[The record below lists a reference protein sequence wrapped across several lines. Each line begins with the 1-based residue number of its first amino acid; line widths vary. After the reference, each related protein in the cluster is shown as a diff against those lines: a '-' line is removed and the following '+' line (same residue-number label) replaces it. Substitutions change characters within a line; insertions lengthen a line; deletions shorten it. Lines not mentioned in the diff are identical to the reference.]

1 MKSMKLTDGTSYSI
15 EGTGPF
21 LVLIHGVGLSKEMWG
36 GQVAGLSQDFR
47 VITYDM
53 LGHGDSPDPN
63 GDATLE
69 DYAEQLNRLLNELDI
84 QEPVNLVGF
93 SMGGLVARAFALKN
107 PTRLSRMVILNSVFK
122 RNEEQRLGVVERCQ
136 EVEKL
141 GPGANVDG
149 ALERWFSKEYQAAN
163 AAQIAYFRRKITENR
178 HQGYLTTYQLFGL
191 NDNYGADRLANIHIP
206 VLVATGELDV
216 GSTPKMAQELAE
228 QLPYGSVC
236 VLPNQRHMM
245 PVESPVM
252 VNDMLLS
259 FLQADSEMTYMKE
272 VSNGA

>member
-1 MKSMKLTDGTSYSI
+1 MKSMKLTDGTSYSMV
-15 EGTGPF
+15 GTGPL

-36 GQVAGLSQDFR
+36 GQIAGLAEYFC

-53 LGHGDSPDPN
+53 LGHGDSPDPGN
-63 GDATLE
+63 DATLE
-69 DYAEQLNRLLNELDI
+69 DYAEQLNRLLDELDI

-93 SMGGLVARAFALKN
+93 SMGGLIARAFALKHA
-107 PTRLSRMVILNSVFK
+107 PRLSRMVILNSVFN
-122 RNEEQRLGVVERCQ
+122 RNEEQRLGVVERSL

-163 AAQIAYFRRKITENR
+163 SAQIAHFRKQIIENR
-178 HQGYLTTYQLFGL
+178 LQGYLTTYQLFGL
-191 NDNYGADRLANIHIP
+191 NDNYGADRLANIRIP

-216 GSTPKMAQELAE
+216 GSTPTMAQELAE
-228 QLPYGSVC
+228 LLPFGRAC

-245 PVESPVM
+245 PVESPVL
-252 VNDMLLS
+252 VNEMLLS
-259 FLQADSEMTYMKE
+259 FLHEDSEVTYLKE